1 MDILQQAIRLDP
13 LSLSSHLLWTNGLIL
28 MRRFDEAAE
37 ATKRI
42 REINPQNPYGLAL
55 GGMVNEVQGNWA
67 TAARQMAGATALDP
81 NDPEI
86 TVFVGDLY
94 LGLGLPSE
102 AGQWYDRAAEIFPG
116 HPVSL
121 SRPLILNWFVSGYDN
136 DDIRQARKLLEGKIE
151 NRWGSRAIPAYL
163 LLVDAERSGDYTA
176 LLETLD
182 NLHPQMF
189 DDPPAHTADDPDM
202 THLIGRALVQ
212 SGDTERGFQILEAWS
227 ADNAGRE
234 AATGVSSTESIEID
248 LLRGDKQA
256 ALEKLRARDAI
267 KYEFPINRFYFARD
281 SLWQTLA
288 DEPQFVELVEHLNQH
303 AAEQRAILLGRAP

>member
-13 LSLSSHLLWTNGLIL
+13 LSLPSHLLLTNGLTL
-28 MRRFDEAAE
+28 MRRFDEAEE

-42 REINPQNPYGLAL
+42 REINAQSPYGLL
-55 GGMVNEVQGNWA
+55 SEGRINLLQGNWA
-67 TAARQMAGATALDP
+67 AATQLVEQATKLDP

-86 TVFVGDLY
+86 AAFVGDLY

-121 SRPLILNWFVSGYDN
+121 SRPLLLNWIVNGSDKDN
-136 DDIRQARKLLEGKIE
+136 VRQARKLLEDKIE
-151 NRWGSRAIPAYL
+151 NRWGSRSIPAYIL
-163 LLVDAERSGDYTA
+163 LDSAQQTGDYTA

-182 NLHPQMF
+182 NLHPQLF
-189 DDPPAHTADDPDM
+189 DDSPANIADDLEM
-202 THLIGRALVQ
+202 TFFVGRALVQ
-212 SGDTERGFQILEAWS
+212 SGQTERGFRLLDAWSIDTVKLEAVI
-227 ADNAGRE
+227 GL
-234 AATGVSSTESIEID
+234 STESIEID

-256 ALEKLRARDAI
+256 ALVKLQARDSM
-267 KYEFPINRFYFARD
+267 KYDDAFDRFYFARD

-288 DEPQFVELVEHLNQH
+288 DEPQFIELVEHLNQH
-303 AAEQRAILLGRAP
+303 AAEQRAILLSRTP